1 MTKTNL
7 FVIDTN
13 VLISAFI
20 LPDSAAR
27 KALNKARK
35 EGFLIVSEE
44 SAKEL
49 TEVLIRPK
57 FDKYLPL
64 DMRLE
69 IIDDF
74 ISLAYF
80 IKPAITITACRDPN
94 DNKFLELACSAK
106 AICIITGDQDL
117 LVLNPFRDIPIKTV
131 AEFLKI

>member
-1 MTKTNL
+1 MTKTDL

-13 VLISAFI
+13 VLVSAFI
-20 LPDSAAR
+20 LPDSSTR

-35 EGFLIVSEE
+35 DGFVIVSKE
-44 SAKEL
+44 SADEF

-64 DMRLE
+64 DIRLE

-80 IKPAITITACRDPN
+80 IEPSIKIATCRDPK
-94 DNKFLELACSAK
+94 DDKFLELACSAK
-106 AICIITGDQDL
+106 ASCIITSDQDL
-117 LVLNPFRDIPIKTV
+117 LILNPFRGIPIITA
-131 AEFLKI
+131 AEFLKY